1 MTWNTCVTD
10 NHEYAPFVVVT
21 AQFFPQS
28 WLISGFLT
36 RIKQRGN
43 TRRLWP
49 SSLQVLMEYVLLNL

>member
-10 NHEYAPFVVVT
+10 NHGYAPFVVVT

-36 RIKQRGN
+36 RIK
-43 TRRLWP
+43 RRVILGDYG
-49 SSLQVLMEYVLLNL
+49 LVHLKF